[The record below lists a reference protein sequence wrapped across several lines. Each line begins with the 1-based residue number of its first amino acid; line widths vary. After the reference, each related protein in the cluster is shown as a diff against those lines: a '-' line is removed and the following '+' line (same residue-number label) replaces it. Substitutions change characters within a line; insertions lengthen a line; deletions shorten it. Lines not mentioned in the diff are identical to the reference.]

1 MLLFIQ
7 HETIYRYTHRLD
19 RSVQIARLT
28 PRVDGGQRTVRWSL
42 KSPGR
47 QLEQVDA
54 FGNITHL
61 ITVDEPL
68 DEIHV
73 LADGVIETRDAKGW
87 VATEEGGLSP
97 LAYLATTTLS
107 TADQA
112 ITDFASSWTPQS
124 IANPQALLELGQAIR
139 DAVIWEEGSTT
150 VEHDAAQA
158 LAQGRGVCQDH
169 AHLFVSVC
177 RLLSLPARYVSGYFH
192 TGEASPASH
201 AWAEAW
207 LGPERGWYSVDITH
221 GTAAGERHCRLAV
234 GRDYLDAG
242 PVRGVRH
249 GGGDEALHVAV
260 NVSRSRG
267 PRSKRKRRNWQ
278 QQQ

>member
-7 HETIYRYTHRLD
+7 HETNYSYSHRLD

-28 PRVDGGQRTVRWSL
+28 PRIDAGQRTLRWQL
-42 KSPGR
+42 QSPGR

-68 DEIHV
+68 EEINV
-73 LADGVIETRDAKGW
+73 IADGVIETRAYDGW
-87 VATEEGGLSP
+87 IATEEAGLSP
-97 LAYLATTTLS
+97 LAYLAPTELS
-107 TADQA
+107 EPDDA
-112 ITDFASSWTPQS
+112 IRALASRWSTQNISSPD
-124 IANPQALLELGQAIR
+124 ALLDLGSAIR
-139 DAVIWEEGSTT
+139 EAVVWEEGSTT

-158 LAQGRGVCQDH
+158 LALGRGVCQDH
-169 AHLFVSVC
+169 AHLFTSTC
-177 RLLSLPARYVSGYFH
+177 RLLGLPARYVSGYFH

-201 AWAEAW
+201 AWGEAW
-207 LGPERGWYSVDITH
+207 LGAERGWFSVDITH

-242 PVRGVRH
+242 PIRGVRH
-249 GGGDEALHVAV
+249 GGGDEALRVAV

-267 PRSKRKRRNWQ
+267 PRRKRKKRDWQ
-278 QQQ
+278 Q

>member
-7 HETIYRYTHRLD
+7 HETIYRYTHRLG

-28 PRVDGGQRTVRWSL
+28 PRMDAGQRTLRWSL
-42 KSPGR
+42 KTPGR

-73 LADGVIETRDAKGW
+73 LADGVIETREAKGW
-87 VATEEGGLSP
+87 VPTEEGGLSP
-97 LAYLATTTLS
+97 LAYLATTALS
-107 TADQA
+107 TPDQA
-112 ITDFASSWTPQS
+112 IGEFAARWTRES
-124 IANPQALLELGQAIR
+124 IASPEGLLELGDAICE
-139 DAVIWEEGSTT
+139 AVIWEQGSTT

-169 AHLFVSVC
+169 AHLFLSVC

-201 AWAEAW
+201 AWGEAW
-207 LGPERGWYSVDITH
+207 LGPERGWFSVDITH
-221 GTAAGERHCRLAV
+221 GTPAGERHCRLAV

-260 NVSRSRG
+260 SVSRSRR
-267 PRSKRKRRNWQ
+267 PRSKRKRRDWQ
-278 QQQ
+278 Q